1 MIATVTTE
9 LRARK
14 ISWTSILATAFG
26 PKLVLSALVV
36 VELIGALESAE
47 WVKPV
52 GTTCVLVIWFFAFAV
67 LFAAEPLPRLQDSS
81 HLLGRLAWA
90 GRFFVAAVV
99 LCISSFVGAIAG
111 ASILVDKTGMHLN
124 GTGATLRAVLANAG
138 EALIL
143 ILFAWLL
150 FDLVRFK
157 TSGRREAVSRLFGK
171 LTTPEVADRVLIP
184 FVERWMLALCSP
196 FVTGVAFAAVASNL
210 ISTLVPISGLRIG

>member
-9 LRARK
+9 LRVRK
-14 ISWTSILATAFG
+14 ISWTSILATMCG
-26 PKLVLSALVV
+26 PKVVFSVLAIAELMGAFASAQWVV
-36 VELIGALESAE
+36 
-47 WVKPV
+47 PV
-52 GTTCVLVIWFFAFAV
+52 GIAWVLIIWIFA
-67 LFAAEPLPRLQDSS
+67 FAAEPLPRLQDSS

-99 LCISSFVGAIAG
+99 LCISSFVGAVAG
-111 ASILVDKTGMHLN
+111 ASILVDKAGMHLN

-150 FDLVRFK
+150 FDLFRFK
-157 TSGRREAVSRLFGK
+157 FSGRRDAVWRLFGK
-171 LTTPEVADRVLIP
+171 LTTPEAADRILIP

-196 FVTGVAFAAVASNL
+196 LLAGIAFVVVASNL
-210 ISTLVPISGLRIG
+210 ISTLVPIGGLRFW